1 MILLK
6 TLTIFVALLSCQ
18 EQVASRNTHKK
29 LKIAKTTA
37 TKKVTS
43 NFVGN
48 FSGTHNE
55 KEIFVTL
62 TAIPRTNK
70 LTGILTMDGREATIS
85 ATENTD
91 KNCTGKITENDTG
104 KTYNITAEIVNKKL
118 HFNITFPE
126 YNNQILA
133 LVLDRSTLTT
143 NQGDSPITFDTSGD
157 GIISSTPSNGSSTK
171 PINRDRALVGKW
183 RFTEVISSG
192 SGQIYSSFSTDYFMQ
207 LNANG
212 ECRTWTGSSAGASG
226 NVSYDGSASSNIETA
241 QWRTFGKNIVFINPT
256 NNNEMSIPYYAE
268 ENRMM
273 LKGNI
278 KRVYQRIE

>member
-18 EQVASRNTHKK
+18 EQVASKNTHKK
-29 LKIAKTTA
+29 PKISKATT

-48 FSGTHNE
+48 FSGTRNQ

-62 TAIPRTNK
+62 TIVPRTNK
-70 LTGILTMDGREATIS
+70 IKGVLTMDGRTAQIA
-85 ATENTD
+85 ATEINGV
-91 KNCTGKITENDTG
+91 CTGKIIEDDTQ
-104 KTYNITAEIVNKKL
+104 KKYNITAEIVNRKL

-157 GIISSTPSNGSSTK
+157 GIISSTPSNTSSTK
-171 PINRDRALVGKW
+171 PVNRDRALIGKW

-192 SGQIYSSFSTDYFMQ
+192 SGQFYSSFSTDYFMQ
-207 LNANG
+207 LSANG
-212 ECRTWTGSSAGASG
+212 ECRTWTGSSAGGSG
-226 NVSYDGSASSNIETA
+226 NVSYDGSGSSNLEIA

-256 NNNEMSIPYYAE
+256 NNREMSIPYYAE

-273 LKGNI
+273 LKGNL
-278 KRVYQRIE
+278 KCVYQRID

>member
-1 MILLK
+1 MFLA
-6 TLTIFVALLSCQ
+6 IFSCQ
-18 EQVASRNTHKK
+18 ESKAQSNVSIKPNIS
-29 LKIAKTTA
+29 KITGTKTA
-37 TKKVTS
+37 VS

-48 FSGTHNE
+48 FSGTQNE

-70 LTGILTMDGREATIS
+70 IKGVLTMDGRTAQIA
-85 ATENTD
+85 ATEINAV
-91 KNCTGKITENDTG
+91 CIGKIIEDDTQ
-104 KTYNITAEIVNKKL
+104 KKYNITAEIVNRKL

-157 GIISSTPSNGSSTK
+157 GIISSTPSNTSSTK
-171 PINRDRALVGKW
+171 PVNRDRALVGKW

-192 SGQIYSSFSTDYFMQ
+192 SGQFYSSFSTDYFMQ
-207 LNANG
+207 LSANG
-212 ECRTWTGSSAGASG
+212 ECRTWTGSSAGSSG
-226 NVSYDGSASSNIETA
+226 NVSYNGSGSSNLEIA

-256 NNNEMSIPYYAE
+256 NNREMSIPYYAE

-273 LKGNI
+273 LKGNL

>member
-18 EQVASRNTHKK
+18 EQVACKNTHKK
-29 LKIAKTTA
+29 PKIAKTAA

-48 FSGTHNE
+48 FSGTRNQ

-70 LTGILTMDGREATIS
+70 IKGVLTMDGRTAQIA
-85 ATENTD
+85 ATEINGV
-91 KNCTGKITENDTG
+91 CTGKIIEDDTQ
-104 KTYNITAEIVNKKL
+104 KKYNITAEIVNRKL

-171 PINRDRALVGKW
+171 PVIRDRALVGKW

-192 SGQIYSSFSTDYFMQ
+192 SGQFYSSFSTDYFMQ
-207 LNANG
+207 LSANG
-212 ECRTWTGSSAGASG
+212 ECRTWTGSSAGSSG
-226 NVSYDGSASSNIETA
+226 NVSYDGSGSSNLEIA
-241 QWRTFGKNIVFINPT
+241 QWRTVAKNIVFINPT
-256 NNNEMSIPYYAE
+256 NDREMSIPYYAE

-273 LKGNI
+273 LKGSLN
-278 KRVYQRIE
+278 RVYQRIY

>member
-18 EQVASRNTHKK
+18 DQVASKNMPKK
-29 LKIAKTTA
+29 PKIAKTTA
-37 TKKVTS
+37 TKNVTS

-48 FSGTHNE
+48 FSGTHND

-70 LTGILTMDGREATIS
+70 IKGVLTMDGRTAQIA
-85 ATENTD
+85 ATEINGV
-91 KNCTGKITENDTG
+91 CTGKIIEDDTQ
-104 KTYNITAEIVNKKL
+104 KKYNITAEIVNRKL

-157 GIISSTPSNGSSTK
+157 GIISSTSSNTSSTK
-171 PINRDRALVGKW
+171 PVNRDRALIGKW

-192 SGQIYSSFSTDYFMQ
+192 SGQFYSSFSTDYFMQ
-207 LNANG
+207 LSANG
-212 ECRTWTGSSAGASG
+212 ECRTWTGSSAGVSG
-226 NVSYDGSASSNIETA
+226 NVSYDGSGSSNLEIA

-256 NNNEMSIPYYAE
+256 NDREMSIPYYAE

-273 LKGNI
+273 LKGSLN
-278 KRVYQRIE
+278 RVYQRIY

>member
-1 MILLK
+1 MFLA
-6 TLTIFVALLSCQ
+6 IFSCQ
-18 EQVASRNTHKK
+18 ESKAQSNVSIKPNIS
-29 LKIAKTTA
+29 KITGTKTA
-37 TKKVTS
+37 VS

-70 LTGILTMDGREATIS
+70 IKGVLTMDGRTAQIA
-85 ATENTD
+85 ATEINAV
-91 KNCTGKITENDTG
+91 CIGKIIEDDTQ
-104 KTYNITAEIVNKKL
+104 KKYNITAEIVNRKL

-157 GIISSTPSNGSSTK
+157 GIISSTPSNTSSTK
-171 PINRDRALVGKW
+171 PVNRDRALVGKW

-192 SGQIYSSFSTDYFMQ
+192 SGQFYSSFSTDYFMQ
-207 LNANG
+207 LSANG
-212 ECRTWTGSSAGASG
+212 ECRTWTGSSAGSSG
-226 NVSYDGSASSNIETA
+226 NVSYNGSGSSNLEIA

-256 NNNEMSIPYYAE
+256 NNREMSIPYYAE

-273 LKGNI
+273 LKGNL